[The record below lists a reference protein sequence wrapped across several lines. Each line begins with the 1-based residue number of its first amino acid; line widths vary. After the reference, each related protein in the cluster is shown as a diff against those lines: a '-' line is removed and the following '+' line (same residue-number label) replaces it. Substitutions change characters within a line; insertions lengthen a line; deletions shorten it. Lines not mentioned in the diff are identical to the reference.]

1 MSLHDEMKAA
11 LDEWCGERA
20 EVSAD
25 AEETFRAILA
35 RHPEPAVSKPTAEQV
50 LTIAEGLRKRFAV
63 SNGTQV
69 WVEFQGSA
77 EALADE
83 IADIFTQLQVQA
95 PVGEG
100 LENEGY
106 PTVMD
111 MVRDTVSD
119 GEREDVRAIVKPLLR
134 NWNAGDFE
142 VEHLSKDIAKAI
154 LAAGYRKP
162 TLPSVE
168 DIRAWALN
176 EFGVSNGTQ
185 VWIEFQG
192 DPDKFATAV
201 LDLLKRG
208 A

>member
-100 LENEGY
+100 LENGAG
-106 PTVMD
+106 
-111 MVRDTVSD
+111 D
-119 GEREDVRAIVKPLLR
+119 GEREALDDLIQKHWVATPGEFRNVPLA
-134 NWNAGDFE
+134 WM
-142 VEHLSKDIAKAI
+142 V
-154 LAAGYRKP
+154 AAGYRKP

-168 DIRAWALN
+168 EVAKVLAHTDGGHHEARFDAGHESTVDLYMRH
-176 EFGVSNGTQ
+176 
-185 VWIEFQG
+185 
-192 DPDKFATAV
+192 ATAV